1 MPHKEKQ
8 QKQLTVEQRQAI
20 ELDQKNKAFQ
30 LLDDDDDD
38 DDDGGGNSS
47 QPPVKVS
54 NEQL

>member
-8 QKQLTVEQRQAI
+8 QKQLTVEQQQAI

-30 LLDDDDDD
+30 LLDDDDD